1 MCVVRG
7 GSGGPFLYTLS
18 LNTWHVVADTAGF
31 RSSERSGID
40 ESGRHRQ
47 TGRQGVPHLQ
57 ANAHICSILQRDI
70 CNERFQRMTGF
81 LIPIHLVR
89 TARSDLREVVG
100 SGGGLLET
108 QGQNDSIFSTSQA
121 RYSECCATVHRRCQR
136 CSGLGVVGRVSSLP
150 RVICTRHVSIPPRP
164 LAAARL
170 PLVGQ
175 ALLSAGGVHRRWA
188 YTLGAEAQVTYE

>member
-1 MCVVRG
+1 MPRVQTC
-7 GSGGPFLYTLS
+7 LDDHT
-18 LNTWHVVADTAGF
+18 GF
-31 RSSERSGID
+31 VNAIS
-40 ESGRHRQ
+40 
-47 TGRQGVPHLQ
+47 PHLVWRRSR
-57 ANAHICSILQRDI
+57 ATPCARYL
-70 CNERFQRMTGF
+70 G
-81 LIPIHLVR
+81 PR
-89 TARSDLREVVG
+89 TLHSPCVAFSPRRKIGV
-100 SGGGLLET
+100 GGGYLL
-108 QGQNDSIFSTSQA
+108 TSQA

-188 YTLGAEAQVTYE
+188 YTLGAEAQVTF